1 MDDFNWV
8 IYINKYDDLKNNK
21 IDTKEKALNHYKNYG
36 IKEGRNC
43 ILEYFDPKMYIHY
56 NEDLKN
62 K

>member
-43 ILEYFDPKMYIHY
+43 IL
-56 NEDLKN
+56 
-62 K
+62 